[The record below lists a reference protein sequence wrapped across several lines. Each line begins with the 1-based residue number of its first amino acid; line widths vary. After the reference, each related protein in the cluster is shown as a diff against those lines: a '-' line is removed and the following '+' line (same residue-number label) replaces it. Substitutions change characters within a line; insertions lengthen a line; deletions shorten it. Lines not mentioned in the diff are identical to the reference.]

1 MSASQGIPGLAWLR
15 SHWIP
20 LSEVRS
26 ETWALGARH
35 QGRVIFGARKES
47 ADPDISFRRAILLKA
62 VIRRQ
67 SGSAAG
73 RAELERAGL

>member
-1 MSASQGIPGLAWLR
+1 MFSPFHWLR

-20 LSEVRS
+20 LNEVRA

-35 QGRVIFGARKES
+35 QGRVIEGARKES
-47 ADPDISFRRAILLKA
+47 AEPGISFRRAILLKA
-62 VIRRQ
+62 VIRHQ

-73 RAELERAGL
+73 LAELARAKH